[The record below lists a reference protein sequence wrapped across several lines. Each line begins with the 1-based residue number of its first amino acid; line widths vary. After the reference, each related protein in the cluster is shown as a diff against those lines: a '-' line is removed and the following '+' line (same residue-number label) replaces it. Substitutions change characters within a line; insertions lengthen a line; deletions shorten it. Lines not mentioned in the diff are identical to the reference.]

1 MTRKA
6 SLIIAFYNNT
16 QALGLIFK
24 ALSAQSCMDFE
35 VVIAD
40 DGSKEDA
47 VTWLEEQKNQVP
59 FALKSVWHEDK
70 GFRKNRILNHAV
82 LAAESEYLIF
92 IDGDCI
98 PEKHFIEDHI
108 NNAQRGSVL
117 SGRRVELPELFTPLM
132 QACENPETFFSQHKW
147 QIFRQYL
154 FTSPDAETKGRC
166 NRGRHV
172 EKGIRLPY
180 AWQQKLIGGFKP
192 AGILGCNFSLY
203 KSDLLKVNGF
213 DMRYEAPAVGED
225 SDLDYRLGLIGITT
239 RVLKGLAIQLHI
251 YHPWLSRTSPNYELF
266 LDTMEHKRSWA
277 EQGIDTLKEHQ

>member
-1 MTRKA
+1 MTIKA

-40 DGSKEDA
+40 DGSKQDA
-47 VTWLEEQKNQVP
+47 VDWIEEKKSQLP

-98 PEKHFIEDHI
+98 PEKHFIEDHV
-108 NNAQRGSVL
+108 NHAQRGVVL
-117 SGRRVELPELFTPLM
+117 SGRRVELPEPFTSLM
-132 QACENPETFFSQHKW
+132 QSSTSPETFFSRYKW

-154 FTSPDAETKGRC
+154 FTLPDAATKGRS

-203 KSDLLKVNGF
+203 KNDLIKVNGF

-225 SDLDYRLGLIGITT
+225 TDLDYRLGLVGITT

-251 YHPWLSRTSPNYELF
+251 YHPWLSRTSPNYGLF

>member
-24 ALSAQSCMDFE
+24 ALSGQSCMDFE

-40 DGSKEDA
+40 DGSKEEA
-47 VTWLEEQKNQVP
+47 VAWLEEQKSQLP
-59 FALKSVWHEDK
+59 FALKTVWHEDK

-82 LAAESEYLIF
+82 LAAEPEYLIF

-117 SGRRVELPELFTPLM
+117 SGRRVELPEPFTPLM

-180 AWQQKLIGGFKP
+180 AWQQTLIGGFKP
-192 AGILGCNFSLY
+192 TGILGCNFSLY

-225 SDLDYRLGLIGITT
+225 SDLDYRLGLVGVKTRSLKALGIQ
-239 RVLKGLAIQLHI
+239 VHL
-251 YHPWLSRTSPNYELF
+251 YHPWLIRRSLNSELF
-266 LDTMEHKRSWA
+266 AETIKNKCSWA
-277 EQGIDTLKEHQ
+277 ECGVDSLY

>member
-1 MTRKA
+1 MTIKA

-16 QALGLIFK
+16 QALGLILK

-40 DGSKEDA
+40 DGSKQDA
-47 VTWLEEQKNQVP
+47 VDWIEEKKSQLP
-59 FALKSVWHEDK
+59 FPLKTVWHEDK

-98 PEKHFIEDHI
+98 PQKHFIEDHV
-108 NNAQRGSVL
+108 NHAQRGRVL
-117 SGRRVELPELFTPLM
+117 SGRRVELPEPFTPLM
-132 QACENPETFFSQHKW
+132 QGSASPETFFSQYKW

-154 FTSPDAETKGRC
+154 FTSPDAATKGRS

-203 KSDLLKVNGF
+203 KNDLIKVNGF

-225 SDLDYRLGLIGITT
+225 TDLDYRLGLVGIST

>member
-40 DGSKEDA
+40 DGSKEEA
-47 VTWLEEQKNQVP
+47 VAWLEEQKSQLP
-59 FALKSVWHEDK
+59 FALKTVWHEDK

-82 LAAESEYLIF
+82 LAAEPEYLIF

-117 SGRRVELPELFTPLM
+117 SGRRVELPEPFTPLM

-180 AWQQKLIGGFKP
+180 AWQQTLIGGFKP
-192 AGILGCNFSLY
+192 TGILGCNFSLY

-225 SDLDYRLGLIGITT
+225 SDLDYRLGLVGVKTRSLKALGIQ
-239 RVLKGLAIQLHI
+239 VHL
-251 YHPWLSRTSPNYELF
+251 YHPWLIRRSSNSELF
-266 LDTMEHKRSWA
+266 AETIKNKCSWA
-277 EQGIDTLKEHQ
+277 EFGVDSLY